1 MADVPSNHPPSSF
14 MPLFNVNYKENYS
27 FGFRSLFKSEKIG
40 GSSDLMSEAVE
51 TDTCREALVSAG

>member
-1 MADVPSNHPPSSF
+1 
-14 MPLFNVNYKENYS
+14 MPLFNVSYKENYS

-40 GSSDLMSEAVE
+40 SSSDLMSEAVE